1 MGSEMT
7 NAAKQF
13 RLKDREEV
21 RHNARISQEVT
32 YLKP

>member
-1 MGSEMT
+1 MT
-7 NAAKQF
+7 NAAEQF

-21 RHNARISQEVT
+21 RYTARISQEVT